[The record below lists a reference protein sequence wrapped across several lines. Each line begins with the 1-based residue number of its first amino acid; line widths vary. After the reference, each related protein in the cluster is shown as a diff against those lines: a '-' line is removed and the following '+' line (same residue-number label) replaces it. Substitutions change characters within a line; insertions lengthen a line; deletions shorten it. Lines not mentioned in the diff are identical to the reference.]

1 MRRARGP
8 DGVRLFKVSEFLTPQ
23 QCTSYFSRL
32 AARVRLQTSDDAE
45 IQAVVEEE
53 NFTMARETILSIT
66 LQHPITYDQYDICA
80 MAKGG
85 SLERLKLGMLQN
97 ICQQLELEVPPK
109 PVRRKALYVD
119 LLKKAFNSCTCQLR
133 GQNM

>member
-1 MRRARGP
+1 
-8 DGVRLFKVSEFLTPQ
+8 
-23 QCTSYFSRL
+23 
-32 AARVRLQTSDDAE
+32 
-45 IQAVVEEE
+45 
-53 NFTMARETILSIT
+53 
-66 LQHPITYDQYDICA
+66 

-119 LLKKAFNSCTCQLR
+119 LLKKAVINCTCQLR
-133 GQNM
+133 GKNM

>member
-1 MRRARGP
+1 MIP
-8 DGVRLFKVSEFLTPQ
+8 LTI
-23 QCTSYFSRL
+23 
-32 AARVRLQTSDDAE
+32 QTSDDAE
-45 IQAVVEEE
+45 IQAVEEEE
-53 NFTMARETILSIT
+53 NFIMARETILSIT
-66 LQHPITYDQYDICA
+66 LQHPFTYDQYDICA

-85 SLERLKLGMLQN
+85 SLERLKLGMFPN

-119 LLKKAFNSCTCQLR
+119 LLKKAVINCTCQLR